1 MHTLRGLLSPGFSFP
16 GTLALP
22 QTTAIAGCR
31 PWSATI
37 NPSPPQSPNTH
48 FLGVVAASANDVWA
62 VGLTV
67 QPPDNNAPAL
77 TLIEHWDGQNW
88 QIIESPNPNPEGDN
102 ALFSVAAVGTNDIWA
117 VGFSGATPG
126 ARGFSLGQTL
136 IEHWDGARWQVI
148 PSPNQGSVI
157 NSLSAVAV
165 VGADDIWAAGLSGE
179 SSSGPFSTLI
189 QHWDGKTWQIVPS
202 PNPEPNSVIGGLAV
216 VSASE
221 IGAVATSS
229 PSFNPAPFHT
239 LRQHWDGKTWQV
251 VPSPNPASVI
261 NELVSVVAIS
271 AHDVWAVGLAAD
283 TFFQFTTT
291 LIEHWDGRRW
301 RVVAS
306 PNPGWAVN
314 SLLAVT
320 AVSARDLWAVGGYA
334 NNLSSTVLPYQTLV
348 AHWNGRSWQTVP
360 SQSPGELASLLR
372 GITPIPG
379 TRTLWAVG
387 DMVDTSL
394 VPQPISEF
402 SC

>member
-189 QHWDGKTWQIVPS
+189 QHWDGKTWQ
-202 PNPEPNSVIGGLAV
+202 
-216 VSASE
+216 
-221 IGAVATSS
+221 
-229 PSFNPAPFHT
+229 
-239 LRQHWDGKTWQV
+239 V

-291 LIEHWDGRRW
+291 LIEHCNGRRW

-314 SLLAVT
+314 SLLA
-320 AVSARDLWAVGGYA
+320 
-334 NNLSSTVLPYQTLV
+334 
-348 AHWNGRSWQTVP
+348 
-360 SQSPGELASLLR
+360 
-372 GITPIPG
+372 
-379 TRTLWAVG
+379 
-387 DMVDTSL
+387 
-394 VPQPISEF
+394 
-402 SC
+402 